1 MPAKAELFSLHTP
14 DDAWAKLRAQ
24 WHPAQKSQRIATA
37 DALGCTL
44 AERII
49 ARDDVPSFRRATVD
63 GYAVRASD
71 THGASPGLPAL
82 LRVHGEAPMGALVTI
97 SAGEGGCVLVHT
109 GGMLPPD
116 ADAVVMVEHTQVA
129 DDVHIEVMRPVAT
142 GDNVLHIGEDIAR
155 GAVAYEAGAQLR
167 AHDIGA
173 LMALGVT
180 EIDVAAPP
188 RVAIVSTGDEV
199 VAPDQTPGPGQVR
212 DVNSYALAALAQAHG
227 ATATRMG
234 IVPDRRDALEIAL
247 RQAQQ
252 AADIVVVSAGSSV
265 SARDMSVDVIDGLGR
280 PGVLVHG
287 ITVKPGKPAIVA
299 LCDGVPVFGLPGN
312 PASALVVAELFVV
325 PAIRALF
332 GANAPMPRTVR
343 ARLARNVPSST
354 GRLDIVPVNLEQ
366 RDDGLWAVPVF
377 GKSNLIYTL
386 VRADGRITIALNA
399 NGVREGEWVDV
410 VL

>member
-1 MPAKAELFSLHTP
+1 
-14 DDAWAKLRAQ
+14 
-24 WHPAQKSQRIATA
+24 
-37 DALGCTL
+37 
-44 AERII
+44 
-49 ARDDVPSFRRATVD
+49 
-63 GYAVRASD
+63 
-71 THGASPGLPAL
+71 
-82 LRVHGEAPMGALVTI
+82 
-97 SAGEGGCVLVHT
+97 
-109 GGMLPPD
+109 
-116 ADAVVMVEHTQVA
+116 
-129 DDVHIEVMRPVAT
+129 
-142 GDNVLHIGEDIAR
+142 
-155 GAVAYEAGAQLR
+155 
-167 AHDIGA
+167 
-173 LMALGVT
+173 VT

-227 ATATRMG
+227 AMATRMG

-265 SARDMSVDVIDGLGR
+265 SARDMSVDVIDDLGR

-325 PAIRALF
+325 PAIRALL

-354 GRLDIVPVNLEQ
+354 GRLDIVSVNLEQ
-366 RDDGLWAVPVF
+366 RDDGLWAMPVF